1 MQGRALGHR
10 LDTLHDGLTTFRNG
24 EPAPMPLLH
33 TEIGV
38 RILAG
43 LAIVRT
49 TRKFSNAEETPIEA
63 ILTFPVGFD
72 AAVTELAATID
83 GRRLLGV
90 AKEAAEA
97 RETYETA
104 LDEGRLS
111 VLHEEALR
119 GIHVLSVGALP
130 PGAQVTIELEQ
141 VVPLS
146 NVGGAPFLRLPMTA
160 GQIYGTSPLL
170 PADDLVSAQ
179 GVRHDAVLRVTTA
192 GGIAVMDG
200 KALPVDS
207 PVEGTLDHAIELRID
222 GGLFGNLNGCAAD
235 GRSVEVSL
243 QAAADTDAPL
253 DLHIIVDR
261 SGSTNGQVRD
271 GGVSVW
277 EAMRAGL
284 VAELAALNSAD
295 RVALW
300 QFDDGCESL
309 GVARGTE
316 AARLVSKLQGPGGGT
331 ELAGAIRKALRASA
345 KDILVLT
352 DGQTWA
358 HMVDELK
365 AEGPRISAIL
375 VGPGSLDANIGH
387 LCAITGGQV
396 LFAPGR
402 DVASSLRTAFK
413 ALRNRARAIEGKT
426 SNDVPISLTSRR
438 GGVNI
443 NVTWHD
449 SKVIEA
455 GSTEV
460 AIGRFAASLALPLL
474 DASATEAWSRAHS
487 LCTHTTSLVLVDE
500 IGEASEGFSRMRKVP
515 LMAAV
520 SPEALSRPQSALHH
534 SSSSRGGAM
543 MSMSMSM
550 SSMGPSAR
558 VSRMSK
564 SRRLNSAPTAKWM
577 GSVDGAGSLQPMQD
591 RGVSKGF
598 LAGLLAKFR
607 SKQRQPVEALFSGFA
622 WDVWGDSLLTGD
634 ISSLTAEQQN
644 AVLEIE
650 DKLQDF
656 CSAEGREFDVIMPFR
671 IYALGFIARLANDRL
686 GDRFAKRALKNMP
699 AWLEGWTG

>member
-43 LAIVRT
+43 LAIIRT
-49 TRKFSNAEETPIEA
+49 TRQFSNAEDAPIEA

-72 AAVTELAATID
+72 ATVTELAATID
-83 GRRLLGV
+83 GRRMLGV
-90 AKEAAEA
+90 AKGAAEA
-97 RETYETA
+97 RETYEAA

-130 PGAQVTIELEQ
+130 PGAQVAIELEQ

-146 NVGGAPFLRLPMTA
+146 NIDGTPFLRLPMTA

-179 GVRHDAVLRVTTA
+179 GVRHDAVLRVTTK
-192 GGIAVMDG
+192 GGLAVMDG

-207 PVEGTLDHAIELRID
+207 PVEVTLDHAIELRID

-271 GGVSVW
+271 GGMSVW
-277 EAMRAGL
+277 AAMRAGL
-284 VAELAALNSAD
+284 AVELAALNSPD

-316 AARLVSKLQGPGGGT
+316 AARLVNKLQGPGGGT

-426 SNDVPISLTSRR
+426 SNDVPTSLTSRR

-515 LMAAV
+515 LMAAIA
-520 SPEALSRPQSALHH
+520 PEALSRPQSALHH
-534 SSSSRGGAM
+534 SSSSLVLPM
-543 MSMSMSM
+543 MRE
-550 SSMGPSAR
+550 SSTGPS
-558 VSRMSK
+558 VLGSRMPK
-564 SRRLNSAPTAKWM
+564 SRSQNSAPPAKWM
-577 GSVDGAGSLQPMQD
+577 RSVGSAGSLQPMRD
-591 RGVSKGF
+591 RGGSKRL

-607 SKQRQPVEALFSGFA
+607 GKQRQPVEALFSGFA
-622 WDVWGDSLLTGD
+622 WDVWGDNLLTGD

>member
-1 MQGRALGHR
+1 
-10 LDTLHDGLTTFRNG
+10 
-24 EPAPMPLLH
+24 MPLLH

-43 LAIVRT
+43 LALIRT
-49 TRKFSNAEETPIEA
+49 TRQFSNAEETPIEA

-83 GRRLLGV
+83 GRRMLGV
-90 AKEAAEA
+90 AKGAAEA
-97 RETYETA
+97 RETYEAA

-130 PGAQVTIELEQ
+130 PGAQVVIELEQ

-146 NVGGAPFLRLPMTA
+146 NVGGTPFLRLPMTA

-179 GVRHDAVLRVTTA
+179 GVRHDAVLRVTTE

-207 PVEGTLDHAIELRID
+207 PVGVTLDHAIELRID
-222 GGLFGNLNGCAAD
+222 GGLFGSLNGCAAD

-271 GGVSVW
+271 GGMSIW

-284 VAELAALNSAD
+284 AVELAALNSPD

-316 AARLVSKLQGPGGGT
+316 AARLVNKLQGPGGGT
-331 ELAGAIRKALRASA
+331 ELAGAIRKALTASA

-402 DVASSLRTAFK
+402 DVASPLRTAFT

-426 SNDVPISLTSRR
+426 SNDVPLSLSARR

-443 NVTWHD
+443 NAAWLGTQG
-449 SKVIEA
+449 IEA
-455 GSTEV
+455 GPTEI
-460 AIGRFAASLALPLL
+460 AIGRFAAALALPLL
-474 DASATEAWSRAHS
+474 NASATEAWSRAHC

-515 LMAAV
+515 LMAANA
-520 SPEALSRPQSALHH
+520 PEALSRPQSALHQ
-534 SSSSRGGAM
+534 SR
-543 MSMSMSM
+543 
-550 SSMGPSAR
+550 SAR
-558 VSRMSK
+558 GEPMMRASAGSASLASPMAK
-564 SRRLNSAPTAKWM
+564 SRHQYSLSLPIDVGGWGGG
-577 GSVDGAGSLQPMQD
+577 GSRRPMRD
-591 RGVSKGF
+591 RSGSKGLF
-598 LAGLLAKFR
+598 AGLLAKFR
-607 SKQRQPVEALFSGFA
+607 GKQLQSVQSLFSGFA

-634 ISSLTAEQQN
+634 ISSLNAEQWN

-650 DKLQDF
+650 DELQDF
-656 CSAEGREFDVIMPFR
+656 CCAQGREFDVILPFR
-671 IYALGFIARLANDRL
+671 IYALGFIAQLANDRL
-686 GDRFAKRALKNMP
+686 GDRFAKRALKDMP
-699 AWLEGWTG
+699 SWLAGWTG

>member
-1 MQGRALGHR
+1 
-10 LDTLHDGLTTFRNG
+10 
-24 EPAPMPLLH
+24 
-33 TEIGV
+33 
-38 RILAG
+38 
-43 LAIVRT
+43 
-49 TRKFSNAEETPIEA
+49 
-63 ILTFPVGFD
+63 
-72 AAVTELAATID
+72 
-83 GRRLLGV
+83 
-90 AKEAAEA
+90 
-97 RETYETA
+97 
-104 LDEGRLS
+104 
-111 VLHEEALR
+111 
-119 GIHVLSVGALP
+119 
-130 PGAQVTIELEQ
+130 
-141 VVPLS
+141 
-146 NVGGAPFLRLPMTA
+146 
-160 GQIYGTSPLL
+160 
-170 PADDLVSAQ
+170 
-179 GVRHDAVLRVTTA
+179 
-192 GGIAVMDG
+192 MDG
-200 KALPVDS
+200 KALLADS
-207 PVEGTLDHAIELRID
+207 PVEVTLDRAIELRID
-222 GGLFGNLNGCAAD
+222 GGSFGSLSGCAAD

-253 DLHIIVDR
+253 ALHIIVDR
-261 SGSTNGQVRD
+261 SGSTSSQVRE
-271 GGVSVW
+271 GGMSVW

-316 AARLVSKLQGPGGGT
+316 AARLVNKLQGPGGGT
-331 ELAGAIRKALRASA
+331 ELAGAIRKALRARA
-345 KDILVLT
+345 EDILVLT

-426 SNDVPISLTSRR
+426 SNDVPTSLTARR

-449 SKVIEA
+449 SKLIEA

-515 LMAAV
+515 LMAAIA
-520 SPEALSRPQSALHH
+520 PEALSRPQSALHH

-543 MSMSMSM
+543 MSMS
-550 SSMGPSAR
+550 SMGSSAR
-558 VSRMSK
+558 VSRMPK
-564 SRRLNSAPTAKWM
+564 SRGNNSAPPAQWM
-577 GSVDGAGSLQPMQD
+577 RSVGSAGSLQPMQD
-591 RGVSKGF
+591 RGGGKGL

-607 SKQRQPVEALFSGFA
+607 GKQRQPVEALFSGFA
-622 WDVWGDSLLTGD
+622 WDVWGDNLLTGD

-671 IYALGFIARLANDRL
+671 IYALGFIARLANDRW

>member
-1 MQGRALGHR
+1 
-10 LDTLHDGLTTFRNG
+10 
-24 EPAPMPLLH
+24 MPLLH

-72 AAVTELAATID
+72 ATVTELAATID

-97 RETYETA
+97 RETYEAA

-130 PGAQVTIELEQ
+130 PGSQVAIELEQ

-179 GVRHDAVLRVTTA
+179 GVRHDAVLRVITE
-192 GGIAVMDG
+192 GGIAIMDG

-207 PVEGTLDHAIELRID
+207 PVEVTLDHAIELRLD
-222 GGLFGNLNGCAAD
+222 GGLFGSFNGCAAD

-271 GGVSVW
+271 GGMSVW
-277 EAMRAGL
+277 AAMRAGL
-284 VAELAALNSAD
+284 AVELAALNSPD

-316 AARLVSKLQGPGGGT
+316 AARLVNKLQGPGGGT

-426 SNDVPISLTSRR
+426 SNEVPISLTARR

-449 SKVIEA
+449 SKVIEVC
-455 GSTEV
+455 STEV

-515 LMAAV
+515 LMAAIA
-520 SPEALSRPQSALHH
+520 PEALSRPQSALHY
-534 SSSSRGGAM
+534 SNSSRGGAM
-543 MSMSMSM
+543 MRASAI
-550 SSMGPSAR
+550 SSALASPSAQ
-558 VSRMSK
+558 
-564 SRRLNSAPTAKWM
+564 SRRHHSGPPAVWLRTDGGG
-577 GSVDGAGSLQPMQD
+577 GSRRPMQD
-591 RGVSKGF
+591 RGGSKGL

-607 SKQRQPVEALFSGFA
+607 GKQRQPVEALFSGFA
-622 WDVWGDSLLTGD
+622 WDVWGDNLLTGD

-656 CSAEGREFDVIMPFR
+656 CSSEGREFDVILPFR

>member
-43 LAIVRT
+43 LAIIRT
-49 TRKFSNAEETPIEA
+49 TRQFSNAEETPIEA

-97 RETYETA
+97 RETYEAA

-130 PGAQVTIELEQ
+130 PGAQVAIELEQ

-179 GVRHDAVLRVTTA
+179 GVRHDAVLRVTTE
-192 GGIAVMDG
+192 GGIAIMDG

-207 PVEGTLDHAIELRID
+207 PVEVTLDHAIELRID
-222 GGLFGNLNGCAAD
+222 GGLFGSLNGCAAD

-271 GGVSVW
+271 GGMSVW
-277 EAMRAGL
+277 AAMRAGL
-284 VAELAALNSAD
+284 AVELAALNSPD

-316 AARLVSKLQGPGGGT
+316 AARLVNKLQGPGGGT

-375 VGPGSLDANIGH
+375 VGPGGLDANIGH

-413 ALRNRARAIEGKT
+413 
-426 SNDVPISLTSRR
+426 S
-438 GGVNI
+438 
-443 NVTWHD
+443 
-449 SKVIEA
+449 
-455 GSTEV
+455 
-460 AIGRFAASLALPLL
+460 
-474 DASATEAWSRAHS
+474 
-487 LCTHTTSLVLVDE
+487 
-500 IGEASEGFSRMRKVP
+500 
-515 LMAAV
+515 
-520 SPEALSRPQSALHH
+520 
-534 SSSSRGGAM
+534 
-543 MSMSMSM
+543 
-550 SSMGPSAR
+550 
-558 VSRMSK
+558 
-564 SRRLNSAPTAKWM
+564 
-577 GSVDGAGSLQPMQD
+577 
-591 RGVSKGF
+591 
-598 LAGLLAKFR
+598 
-607 SKQRQPVEALFSGFA
+607 
-622 WDVWGDSLLTGD
+622 
-634 ISSLTAEQQN
+634 
-644 AVLEIE
+644 
-650 DKLQDF
+650 
-656 CSAEGREFDVIMPFR
+656 
-671 IYALGFIARLANDRL
+671 
-686 GDRFAKRALKNMP
+686 
-699 AWLEGWTG
+699 

>member
-43 LAIVRT
+43 LAIIRT
-49 TRKFSNAEETPIEA
+49 TRQFSNAEDAPIEA

-72 AAVTELAATID
+72 ATVTELAATID
-83 GRRLLGV
+83 GRRMLGV
-90 AKEAAEA
+90 AKGAAEA
-97 RETYETA
+97 RETYEAA

-130 PGAQVTIELEQ
+130 PGAQVAIELEQ

-179 GVRHDAVLRVTTA
+179 GVRHDAVLRVTTE
-192 GGIAVMDG
+192 GGIAIMDG
-200 KALPVDS
+200 KALLADS
-207 PVEGTLDHAIELRID
+207 PVGVTLDRAIELRID
-222 GGLFGNLNGCAAD
+222 GGSFGSLSGCAAD

-253 DLHIIVDR
+253 ALHIIVDR
-261 SGSTNGQVRD
+261 SGSTSSQVRE
-271 GGVSVW
+271 GGMSVW

-316 AARLVSKLQGPGGGT
+316 AARLVNKLQGPGGGT
-331 ELAGAIRKALRASA
+331 ELAGAIRKALRARA
-345 KDILVLT
+345 EDILVLT

-426 SNDVPISLTSRR
+426 SNDVPISLTARR

-449 SKVIEA
+449 SKLIEA

-460 AIGRFAASLALPLL
+460 AIGRFAASLALPMLE
-474 DASATEAWSRAHS
+474 ASATEAWSRAHS

-500 IGEASEGFSRMRKVP
+500 IGESSEGFSRMRKVP
-515 LMAAV
+515 LMAAIA
-520 SPEALSRPQSALHH
+520 PEALSRPQSALHH

-543 MSMSMSM
+543 MSMS
-550 SSMGPSAR
+550 SMGPSAR
-558 VSRMSK
+558 VSRMPK
-564 SRRLNSAPTAKWM
+564 SWSHNSAPPAQWM
-577 GSVDGAGSLQPMQD
+577 RSVGGAGSLQPMQD
-591 RGVSKGF
+591 RGGSKG
-598 LAGLLAKFR
+598 LLTGLLAKFR
-607 SKQRQPVEALFSGFA
+607 GKQRQPVEALFSGFA
-622 WDVWGDSLLTGD
+622 WDVWGDNLLTGD

-656 CSAEGREFDVIMPFR
+656 CSAEGREVDVIMPFR